1 MNNPLELSFA
11 LMDAPFESARSTTAL
26 RLLAIAARRGCRIR
40 VFAYEGA
47 VMQTFA
53 RQQRHANAVHG
64 RSAEEEN
71 HFLPKEAIGALIDEA
86 ARHGGSLDWVNC
98 GLCAAARQR
107 RQLRRSRA
115 GCARARVR
123 RLEADRAARIERDL
137 ASLIAKGGSVYA
149 LGDDL
154 EQRGLDGAG
163 LVEGVRP
170 LPMPLPPA
178 FLGGYDRVWHW

>member
-1 MNNPLELSFA
+1 MNKPLELSFA

-86 ARHGGSLDWVNC
+86 TRHGGSLDWVNC
-98 GLCAAARQR
+98 GLCVDERGAAE
-107 RQLRRSRA
+107 SIA
-115 GCARARVR
+115 GVR
-123 RLEADRAARIERDL
+123 RGTPGDFWQQAQESVNTLVIATRD
-137 ASLIAKGGSVYA
+137 
-149 LGDDL
+149 
-154 EQRGLDGAG
+154 
-163 LVEGVRP
+163 
-170 LPMPLPPA
+170 
-178 FLGGYDRVWHW
+178 